1 MLRPELYRIATY
13 ATHRLLVCLHARTRN
28 CWRKVPPRATAMGRT
43 IVELYVFVMSYYV
56 CDCCGVCREFAY
68 EHVCPQGA
76 ISRIQD
82 AARAYVYVYL
92 IV

>member
-1 MLRPELYRIATY
+1 
-13 ATHRLLVCLHARTRN
+13 
-28 CWRKVPPRATAMGRT
+28 MGRT